1 MKQHK
6 SIQELISLEG
16 KVAVVTGAS
25 RGLGSAF
32 ARALAEAGADVSLSC
47 RHLAELEDTAGAV
60 RALGRQALEIEAD
73 VTSPDQVRELV
84 GLTVKR
90 FGRLDVLVN
99 NAGAM
104 RINKPPE
111 ETTPEEW
118 RFVIDTNVNGTFYC
132 CREAALQ
139 MKKQQSGKII
149 NLSSKSGFTVG
160 RHFHGGSYD
169 VSKAAIVMLTKALAV
184 EWAPYNIRVNAIA
197 PGYYD
202 TQPNR
207 DFFLNNPELC
217 AKVVDLVPL
226 KRLGDVGELAGLVVC
241 LASDIANY
249 MTGTTILI
257 DGGYNIW

>member
-1 MKQHK
+1 MKEHTG
-6 SIQELISLEG
+6 IRELISLRG

-32 ARALAEAGADVSLSC
+32 ALALAEAGADVAVSC
-47 RHLAELEDTAGAV
+47 RHVTELQCTANSV
-60 RALGRQALEIEAD
+60 RTTGREALEIEAD
-73 VTSPDQVRELV
+73 VSDPDQVRYLIER
-84 GLTVKR
+84 TVR
-90 FGRLDVLVN
+90 HFGRLDIVVN

-104 RINKPPE
+104 RINKPPD
-111 ETTPEEW
+111 ETSPAEW

-132 CREAALQ
+132 CREAALH

-149 NLSSKSGFTVG
+149 NVSSKSGFTVG

-169 VSKAAIVMLTKALAV
+169 VSKAAIVMLTKALAA
-184 EWAPYNIRVNAIA
+184 EWAQYNITVNAIA

-207 DFFLNNPELC
+207 DFFLNNPDLC
-217 AKVVDLVPL
+217 AKVVNEIPL
-226 KRLGDVGELAGLVVC
+226 QRLGNVQELAGLVVC
-241 LASDIANY
+241 LASDVANY
-249 MTGTTILI
+249 MTGTTVLI